1 MHALS
6 LIFILVA
13 LGFNESSSG
22 FGCQIYPDSTANEF
36 PVSLS
41 AHGKQTQSDPQND
54 LSKPSNQWAKLWMAK
69 DLNQVVE
76 LYADDGVFLTGNG
89 DRITD
94 KAAIRDL
101 YLMVFRKQNDGKWLI
116 VEHVWTDKPVNK

>member
-69 DLNQVVE
+69 DLNQVAGGSKLE
-76 LYADDGVFLTGNG
+76 LQGS
-89 DRITD
+89 
-94 KAAIRDL
+94 

-116 VEHVWTDKPVNK
+116 IEHVWTDKPVNK

>member
-36 PVSLS
+36 P
-41 AHGKQTQSDPQND
+41 
-54 LSKPSNQWAKLWMAK
+54 K
-69 DLNQVVE
+69 DLNQVAGGSKLE
-76 LYADDGVFLTGNG
+76 LQGS
-89 DRITD
+89 
-94 KAAIRDL
+94 
-101 YLMVFRKQNDGKWLI
+101 YLRSSGSRMMASG
-116 VEHVWTDKPVNK
+116 